1 MELANANGG
10 RDKVSVIF
18 IHVAKP
24 YPIESRG
31 GLLER
36 IVSKALWRKPNSPW
50 RALRGSMDLFSLAV
64 YTKGVQFKG

>member
-10 RDKVSVIF
+10 RDKVSVIL
-18 IHVAKP
+18 IHVSKP

-36 IVSKALWRKPNSPW
+36 IVS
-50 RALRGSMDLFSLAV
+50 GFE
-64 YTKGVQFKG
+64 